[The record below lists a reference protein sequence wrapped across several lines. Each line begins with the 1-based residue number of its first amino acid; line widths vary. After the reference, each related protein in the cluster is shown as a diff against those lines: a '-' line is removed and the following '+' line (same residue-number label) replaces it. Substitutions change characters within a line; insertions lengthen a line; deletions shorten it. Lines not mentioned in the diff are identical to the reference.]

1 MEVDADGRSP
11 SFESPLIPR
20 GNILSAEAPPSGIHV
35 FINWLTEARDA
46 PPRPSDRMTGSVMDG
61 FRPFDDLFAWTDRG
75 PLWIMCPCFCRARG
89 PDLTNSLAGGWP
101 STCSSPNVAS
111 GLN

>member
-1 MEVDADGRSP
+1 
-11 SFESPLIPR
+11 
-20 GNILSAEAPPSGIHV
+20 V

-75 PLWIMCPCFCRARG
+75 PLWIMCSCFCSTRPG
-89 PDLTNSLAGGWP
+89 PDEFVGRGMAINVLFPERRKRSELTFEL
-101 STCSSPNVAS
+101 
-111 GLN
+111 